1 MCVTDGQN
9 CTEPN
14 LYLESFV
21 ASMST
26 GAVAPGDGIG
36 MSNATL
42 IFRSIRTD
50 GLLLKPSRPMSSVD
64 YWYRQQAF
72 TEAGVQWQLQ
82 ETYTELQG
90 LRWHYVMAVDLDRQL
105 SVSADSLHINVT
117 QQSYVAYYSASGFTH
132 LYKTARLLN
141 ASQPLILPPTT
152 LPAFSVYYVAP
163 VLADSVVL
171 YGERD
176 KWVRISE
183 QRIHSLDWQT
193 HPFQLTINML
203 GEADEVVVME
213 WADVRR
219 PTVVYAA
226 RCVVD
231 ATGRASVTVQQ
242 SGKWSCQHQQPVE
255 REIESAQLLATQ

>member
-1 MCVTDGQN
+1 
-9 CTEPN
+9 
-14 LYLESFV
+14 
-21 ASMST
+21 MST
-26 GAVAPGDGIG
+26 GAVAPGDGVG

-50 GLLLKPSRPMSSVD
+50 GLLLKPTRPMSSVD
-64 YWYRQQAF
+64 YWYGQQAF
-72 TEAGVQWQLQ
+72 TKAGVQWQLQ

-90 LRWHYVMAVDLDRQL
+90 LRWHYVMAVDLDREL
-105 SVSADSLHINVT
+105 SVTADMLHIDTT
-117 QQSYVAYYSASGFTH
+117 QQAYFAYYSTSGFDN
-132 LYKTARLLN
+132 LYNTARVLN

-163 VLADSVVL
+163 VLADAMVL

-183 QRIHSLDWQT
+183 QRIQSLDWQT
-193 HPFQLTINML
+193 DPFVLTISML
-203 GEADEVVVME
+203 GEAGERVAME
-213 WADVRR
+213 WADVRQ

-226 RCVVD
+226 ECVVD

-242 SGKWSCQHQQPVE
+242 SGEWSCQQQPQTVE
-255 REIESAQLLATQ
+255 REAPSVELLATE